1 MPKVLVVAE
10 TKNGE
15 LKKPT
20 LELLSLAKSMNL
32 QAESVLIGKDVSS
45 QADLLAGY
53 GSGKVYVAD
62 DAGLEIY
69 NTSKYTTLVADAVG
83 QSGATQVWLTSS
95 ETGRDL
101 TPRVAARMGVGALS
115 DVTELEIDG
124 DNITATRPCMA
135 TKLVQQCRFTK
146 DGLRVISIRA
156 GAYEAE
162 EASPQTVDTVSLSIP
177 EGDARVEVRDIQVEE
192 SNEIELNEASIV
204 VSVGRG
210 TGGTEG
216 CDFVKPLAGEMGAAF
231 GASRAVC
238 DAGWMPHKHQVGQT
252 GTVVS
257 PDFYFAFGISGAIQ
271 HLAGM
276 SGSKVIVAINKD
288 AEAPIFKVADYGI
301 VGDLFKAVPVFQ
313 EEVAKIKN

>member
-1 MPKVLVVAE
+1 
-10 TKNGE
+10 
-15 LKKPT
+15 
-20 LELLSLAKSMNL
+20 MNL
-32 QAESVLIGKDVSS
+32 QAESVLIGKEVSS

-146 DGLRVISIRA
+146 DGIRVISIRA
-156 GAYEAE
+156 GTYEAE
-162 EASPQTVDTVSLSIP
+162 EVSPQNADTVSLSIP

>member
-32 QAESVLIGKDVSS
+32 QAESLLIGKEVSS

-53 GSGKVYVAD
+53 GSVKVYVAD
-62 DAGLEIY
+62 APGLEIY

-162 EASPQTVDTVSLSIP
+162 EVSPHTAETVSLSIP

-252 GTVVS
+252 GTVIS

>member
-32 QAESVLIGKDVSS
+32 QAESVLIGKEVSS

-69 NTSKYTTLVADAVG
+69 NTSKYTSLVADAVG
-83 QSGATQVWLTSS
+83 QSGATQVWITSS

-162 EASPQTVDTVSLSIP
+162 EASPKTADTVSLSIP
-177 EGDARVEVRDIQVEE
+177 EGDSRVEVRDIQVEE

-313 EEVAKIKN
+313 EEVTKIKN

>member
-32 QAESVLIGKDVSS
+32 QAESVLIGKEVSS

-83 QSGATQVWLTSS
+83 QSGATQVWITSS

-156 GAYEAE
+156 GSYEAE
-162 EASPQTVDTVSLSIP
+162 EASPETADTVSLSIP
-177 EGDARVEVRDIQVEE
+177 EGDSRVEVRDIQVEE

-204 VSVGRG
+204 ISVGRG

-313 EEVAKIKN
+313 EEVTKIKN

>member
-32 QAESVLIGKDVSS
+32 QAESVLIGKEVSS

-69 NTSKYTTLVADAVG
+69 NTSKYTSLVADAVG
-83 QSGATQVWLTSS
+83 QSGATQVWITSS

-162 EASPQTVDTVSLSIP
+162 EASPKTADTVSLSLP
-177 EGDARVEVRDIQVEE
+177 EGDSRVEVRDIQVEE

-313 EEVAKIKN
+313 EEVTKIKN

>member
-1 MPKVLVVAE
+1 MTKVLVVAE
-10 TKNGE
+10 TKKGE
-15 LKKPT
+15 LKKPS

-32 QAESVLIGKDVSS
+32 QAESVLIGKEVSS

-69 NTSKYTTLVADAVG
+69 NTSKYTSLVADAVG
-83 QSGATQVWLTSS
+83 QSGATQVWITSS

-162 EASPQTVDTVSLSIP
+162 EASPETTDTVNLSIP
-177 EGDARVEVRDIQVEE
+177 EGDSRVEVRDIQVEE

-313 EEVAKIKN
+313 EEVTKIKN

>member
-10 TKNGE
+10 SKNGE
-15 LKKPT
+15 IKKPT
-20 LELLSLAKSMNL
+20 LELLSLAKSQNL
-32 QAESVLIGKDVSS
+32 QAETVLIGKDVSS

-53 GSGKVYVAD
+53 GAEKVYLAD
-62 DAGLEIY
+62 DAGLSIY
-69 NTSKYTTLVADAVG
+69 NTSQFTALVEDAAK
-83 QSGATQVWLTSS
+83 QSGATQIWLTSS

-101 TPRVAARMGVGALS
+101 TPRVAARFGVGALS
-115 DVTELEIDG
+115 DVTELEING
-124 DNITATRPCMA
+124 DDITVVRPCMA
-135 TKLVQQCRFTK
+135 TKLVQQCRFRN
-146 DGLRVISIRA
+146 DGLKVISIRA
-156 GAYEAE
+156 GTYEAT
-162 EASPQTVDTVSLSIP
+162 EASAGSADTVSLSIP
-177 EGDARVEVRDIQVEE
+177 EGDPRVEVRNIQVEE
-192 SNEIELNEASIV
+192 TNEIELNEASIV

-216 CDFVKPLAGEMGAAF
+216 CEFVKPLAGEMGAAF

-301 VGDLFKAVPVFQ
+301 IGDLFKAVPVFQ
-313 EEVAKIKN
+313 EEVGKLKN

>member
-32 QAESVLIGKDVSS
+32 QAESVLIGKEVSS

-69 NTSKYTTLVADAVG
+69 NTSKYTSLVADAVG

-313 EEVAKIKN
+313 EEVTKIKN

>member
-32 QAESVLIGKDVSS
+32 QAESVLIGKEVSS

-135 TKLVQQCRFTK
+135 TKLVQQCRYTK

-162 EASPQTVDTVSLSIP
+162 EASPQTSDTVSLSIP